1 MAVEKLENQSQT
13 DLEEELRNLRRLA
26 ATAPP
31 ITSNP
36 ERMGGTPVIGLSR
49 VPVATLLDCLA
60 TGYNLDEFLDDFPS
74 ISREEAVKA
83 LDRLK
88 EAVEEG
94 LIATRV
100 DD

>member
-1 MAVEKLENQSQT
+1 MAVEKLENQAQA
-13 DLEEELRNLRRLA
+13 DVEQEIRRLRRLA
-26 ATAPP
+26 KTAPP

-60 TGYNLDEFLDDFPS
+60 DGESLGEFVENYPS
-74 ISREEAVKA
+74 VSREEVVKA

-88 EAVEEG
+88 QALTEG
-94 LIATRV
+94 LIAEAV
-100 DD
+100 DY